1 MANLTKLQEAL
12 QGKNF
17 LAWTERQIANASLPA
32 PRKEDP
38 STWVD
43 FDPF

>member
-12 QGKNF
+12 QGKDF
-17 LAWTERQIANASLPA
+17 LALTEKQMANVSLPA
-32 PRKEDP
+32 PRKDDP